1 MKYAVVREEHYMN
14 FRTWHETYEEAEQ
27 EAERL
32 CRKENVP
39 FFILAAIGHCHIE
52 EVPVKWEKYV

>member
-14 FRTWHETYEEAEQ
+14 FKKWHETYQEAEQ

-39 FFILAAIGHCHIE
+39 FFILATMGRCHIE
-52 EVPVKWEKYV
+52 EVPVKWMRYI